1 MIAIDTNI
9 IVRTIVDDD
18 AAQVVRAKVLL
29 AQGSLFVSTTV
40 LLETEWVL
48 RALYGL
54 SRHKLAD
61 VLETFCGLDGVNV
74 DDAEQVGRALVAYRA
89 GADFADIMHVL
100 ECESA
105 GISMFATFDAGM
117 RKELRGLS
125 KSVTIV
131 AP

>member
-9 IVRTIVDDD
+9 IVRTIVDDN
-18 AAQVVRAKVLL
+18 ATQVARAKVLL
-29 AQGSLFVSTTV
+29 ARGNLFVSTTV

-54 SRHKLAD
+54 ARANLAD
-61 VLETFCGLDGVNV
+61 VLERFCGLDGVNV
-74 DDAEQVGRALVAYRA
+74 NDPDQVSRALIAYRG
-89 GADFADIMHVL
+89 GADFADIIHVL

-105 GISMFATFDAGM
+105 GISKFATFDAGM

-125 KSVTIV
+125 KSVAIV
-131 AP
+131 GP